1 MLEVLQNLDYVSL
14 INLQTLSNFAVVGAF
29 IFTILS
35 FYFTSKDNKRS
46 EQLKRVQEIQKMLS
60 RENQNMMQNLY
71 FTNQN
76 PSRLGSSSE
85 GLTSQNN
92 HEFIRYLY
100 QPVVD
105 VAEWT
110 SFLLLNKDIEQKY
123 ERHLINQIREVY
135 SFTENLF
142 PELLEND
149 EYENLKKI
157 NNRWKN
163 RQQASNS

>member
-1 MLEVLQNLDYVSL
+1 M
-14 INLQTLSNFAVVGAF
+14 NLQTLSNFAVVGAF
-29 IFTILS
+29 VFTILS

-76 PSRLGSSSE
+76 PSRLGSGE
-85 GLTSQNN
+85 GLTLLN
-92 HEFIRYLY
+92 HEFIGYLY

-105 VAEWT
+105 VAEWA
-110 SFLLLNKDIEQKY
+110 SFLLLNDDIEKKY
-123 ERHLINQIREVY
+123 EKHLINQIREVY

-157 NNRWKN
+157 NNQWKN
-163 RQQASNS
+163 SHRN

>member
-1 MLEVLQNLDYVSL
+1 MLELLQNTDYYLSL

-76 PSRLGSSSE
+76 PSRLGGSSE
-85 GLTSQNN
+85 GLTSQH

-100 QPVVD
+100 QPVID
-105 VAEWT
+105 VAEWA
-110 SFLLLNKDIEQKY
+110 SFLLLNNDIEKNY
-123 ERHLINQIREVY
+123 EKHLINQIREVY
-135 SFTENLF
+135 SFTVNMF

-157 NNRWKN
+157 NTQWKDKE
-163 RQQASNS
+163 RK

>member
-1 MLEVLQNLDYVSL
+1 MLEFLYNVDYISL
-14 INLQTLSNFAVVGAF
+14 VNLQTLSNFAVVGAF
-29 IFTILS
+29 IFTILT
-35 FYFTSKDNKRS
+35 FYFTSKENKRS

-71 FTNQN
+71 FTKQN
-76 PSRLGSSSE
+76 PLHLGSSE
-85 GLTSQNN
+85 DLTPPT

-105 VAEWT
+105 VAEWA
-110 SFLLLNKDIEQKY
+110 SFLLLNKVIDRDY

-135 SFTENLF
+135 SFTENWF

-157 NNRWKN
+157 NHQLKN
-163 RQQASNS
+163 RHRK

>member
-1 MLEVLQNLDYVSL
+1 MLEFLQNLDYLS
-14 INLQTLSNFAVVGAF
+14 IMNLQTLSNFAVVGAF

-76 PSRLGSSSE
+76 PSSLGPSE
-85 GLTSQNN
+85 GLTPQH

-105 VAEWT
+105 VAEWA
-110 SFLLLNKDIEQKY
+110 SFLILNNDIEKNY
-123 ERHLINQIREVY
+123 ERHLINQILEVY
-135 SFTENLF
+135 SFTENMF

-157 NNRWKN
+157 NYQWKN
-163 RQQASNS
+163 RHRNR

>member
-1 MLEVLQNLDYVSL
+1 MLESLQNLDYLSL

-35 FYFTSKDNKRS
+35 FYFSSKDNKRS

-71 FTNQN
+71 LTNQN
-76 PSRLGSSSE
+76 PSQLNSAND
-85 GLTSQNN
+85 LISQP

-100 QPVVD
+100 QPIID
-105 VAEWT
+105 VAEWA
-110 SFLLLNKDIEQKY
+110 SFLLLNNDIEKAY

-135 SFTENLF
+135 TFTENMF
-142 PELLEND
+142 PELLENG

-157 NNRWKN
+157 NDQWKN
-163 RQQASNS
+163 RHSNSR

>member
-1 MLEVLQNLDYVSL
+1 MLEFLPNTEYLSL

-29 IFTILS
+29 IFTILT
-35 FYFTSKDNKRS
+35 FYLTNKDNKRS

-71 FTNQN
+71 FTKQN
-76 PSRLGSSSE
+76 PLQLNSSEHLTSSS
-85 GLTSQNN
+85 

-105 VAEWT
+105 VAEWA
-110 SFLLLNKDIEQKY
+110 SFLLLNNDIEKDY

-135 SFTENLF
+135 SFTENMF

-149 EYENLKKI
+149 EYDNLKKI
-157 NNRWKN
+157 NTRWKN
-163 RQQASNS
+163 KQRK

>member
-1 MLEVLQNLDYVSL
+1 MLEFLQNTDYVSL

-29 IFTILS
+29 VFTILT
-35 FYFTSKDNKRS
+35 FYLTNKDNKRS

-71 FTNQN
+71 FTKQN
-76 PSRLGSSSE
+76 PLQLNSRDN
-85 GLTSQNN
+85 LTSSN

-105 VAEWT
+105 VAEWA
-110 SFLLLNKDIEQKY
+110 SFLLLNKDIEKDY

-142 PELLEND
+142 PELLKND

-157 NNRWKN
+157 NTQWKN
-163 RQQASNS
+163 KQ

>member
-1 MLEVLQNLDYVSL
+1 MLEFLPNTEYLSL

-29 IFTILS
+29 IFTILT
-35 FYFTSKDNKRS
+35 FYLTNKDNKRS

-71 FTNQN
+71 FTKQDPLQLN
-76 PSRLGSSSE
+76 SSEHLTSSS
-85 GLTSQNN
+85 

-105 VAEWT
+105 VAEWA
-110 SFLLLNKDIEQKY
+110 SFLLLNNDIEKDY
-123 ERHLINQIREVY
+123 ERHLINQIREVC
-135 SFTENLF
+135 SFTENMF

-149 EYENLKKI
+149 EYDNLKKI
-157 NNRWKN
+157 TTQWKN
-163 RQQASNS
+163 KQRK

>member
-1 MLEVLQNLDYVSL
+1 MFELLQNTDYYLSL

-29 IFTILS
+29 VFTILT
-35 FYFTSKDNKRS
+35 FYLTNKDNKRS

-71 FTNQN
+71 FTKQN
-76 PSRLGSSSE
+76 PLQLNSSEHLTSSS
-85 GLTSQNN
+85 

-105 VAEWT
+105 VAEWA
-110 SFLLLNKDIEQKY
+110 SFLLLNNDIEKDY

-135 SFTENLF
+135 SFTENMF

-149 EYENLKKI
+149 EYDNLKKI
-157 NNRWKN
+157 TTQWKN
-163 RQQASNS
+163 KQRK

>member
-1 MLEVLQNLDYVSL
+1 MLEFLPNTEYLSL

-29 IFTILS
+29 IFTILT
-35 FYFTSKDNKRS
+35 FYLTNKDNKRS

-71 FTNQN
+71 FTKQN
-76 PSRLGSSSE
+76 PLQLNSSEHLTSSS
-85 GLTSQNN
+85 

-105 VAEWT
+105 VAEWA
-110 SFLLLNKDIEQKY
+110 SFLLLNNDIEKGY

-135 SFTENLF
+135 SFTENMF

-149 EYENLKKI
+149 EYDNLKKI
-157 NNRWKN
+157 NTQWKTKQ
-163 RQQASNS
+163 RK

>member
-1 MLEVLQNLDYVSL
+1 MLEYLQNLDYLSL
-14 INLQTLSNFAVVGAF
+14 MNLQTLSNFAVVGAF

-35 FYFTSKDNKRS
+35 FYFSSKDNKKS

-71 FTNQN
+71 LTNQN
-76 PSRLGSSSE
+76 PSQLNSAK
-85 GLTSQNN
+85 GLTSQP

-100 QPVVD
+100 QPVID
-105 VAEWT
+105 VAEWA
-110 SFLLLNKDIEQKY
+110 SFLLMNNDIEKAY

-135 SFTENLF
+135 TFTENMF
-142 PELLEND
+142 PELLENG

-157 NNRWKN
+157 NDQWKN
-163 RQQASNS
+163 RHSNSR

>member
-1 MLEVLQNLDYVSL
+1 MLEFLQNTDYLSI

-29 IFTILS
+29 IFTILT
-35 FYFTSKDNKRS
+35 FYLTSKDNKRS

-71 FTNQN
+71 LTKENQLQLN
-76 PSRLGSSSE
+76 SSEHMTSSS
-85 GLTSQNN
+85 

-105 VAEWT
+105 VAEWA
-110 SFLLLNKDIEQKY
+110 SFLLLNNDIEKDY

-157 NNRWKN
+157 NIHWKTKQ
-163 RQQASNS
+163 RK

>member
-60 RENQNMMQNLY
+60 RENQNMLQNLY

-76 PSRLGSSSE
+76 PSRLGSSGE
-85 GLTSQNN
+85 GLTSQQ

-105 VAEWT
+105 VAE
-110 SFLLLNKDIEQKY
+110 SPNGLLSY
-123 ERHLINQIREVY
+123 Y
-135 SFTENLF
+135 
-142 PELLEND
+142 
-149 EYENLKKI
+149 
-157 NNRWKN
+157 
-163 RQQASNS
+163 

>member
-1 MLEVLQNLDYVSL
+1 MLEFLQNTDYYLSL

-29 IFTILS
+29 IFTILT
-35 FYFTSKDNKRS
+35 FYLTNKDNKRS

-71 FTNQN
+71 FTKQN
-76 PSRLGSSSE
+76 PLQLNSSE
-85 GLTSQNN
+85 NTTSSN

-105 VAEWT
+105 VAEWA
-110 SFLLLNKDIEQKY
+110 SFLLLNNDIEKDY
-123 ERHLINQIREVY
+123 EKHLINQIREVY
-135 SFTENLF
+135 SFTENMF
-142 PELLEND
+142 PELLETD

-157 NNRWKN
+157 NNNWKN
-163 RQQASNS
+163 KERK

>member
-1 MLEVLQNLDYVSL
+1 MLEFLPNTEYLSL

-29 IFTILS
+29 IFTILT
-35 FYFTSKDNKRS
+35 FYLTNKDNKRS

-71 FTNQN
+71 FTKQN
-76 PSRLGSSSE
+76 PLQLNSSEHLTSSS
-85 GLTSQNN
+85 

-105 VAEWT
+105 VAEWA
-110 SFLLLNKDIEQKY
+110 SFLLLNNDIEKGY

-135 SFTENLF
+135 SFTENMF

-149 EYENLKKI
+149 EYDNLKKI
-157 NNRWKN
+157 NTQLKTKQRK
-163 RQQASNS
+163 